1 MRTLVSNT
9 TAGSHLLA
17 GLVQDVTVLD
27 VQVEPE
33 VVLLTVTPSSSTAA
47 CPRCSTE
54 SARIHSYYI
63 RQPHDLPISGRA
75 TRLLVHARRFRCVN
89 PACSTV
95 TFAERLPN
103 LVAVAAQRT
112 VRLNTELRD
121 LALAFGGEAGA
132 RQTVRSAMPASGDT
146 LLRRAH
152 SATLLP
158 RATPRVLGLDDFAF
172 QKGRRY
178 GTILTDGETKDVVD
192 VLPDRTAETVA
203 AWLKEHPGIEV
214 VTRDRSTEYARG
226 VTTGAPD
233 AVQVADR
240 WHVLGNLREAL
251 ERLLDRL
258 RPHLL
263 ALPLENHQSSPSL
276 RSIDR
281 DRRRGTKDQARQQA
295 SRLRRYTRY
304 ADVKRLQAEGKA
316 ILQIACEL
324 KLSRQTVRKYM
335 ASDRFP
341 EYPQLRQQRSI
352 LDPYVALLQ
361 AQWDAGCHTNR
372 QLLEAIRA
380 EGYQGSLRPIVQ
392 WTMLRRPSLPGYR
405 PPAGRRPAR
414 VVERFVPPEE
424 HAAPQSGG
432 HTLPASRR
440 LVWLLF
446 HFDDRLDEDAQQQRS
461 RLCSLPDLQAA
472 WALARQFR
480 EMVRDRRAEALD
492 PWISACRASDISELK
507 SFADGLEREED
518 IIRAALELPFSNG
531 VSEGHVHRLKMIKRT
546 GYGRA
551 SFRLLRQRVLA
562 KV

>member
-1 MRTLVSNT
+1 MP
-9 TAGSHLLA
+9 
-17 GLVQDVTVLD
+17 DVTVLD

-47 CPRCSTE
+47 CPHCSTE

-63 RQPHDLPISGRA
+63 RQPHDLPVSGRA
-75 TRLLVHARRFRCVN
+75 TRLAVHARRFRCVN

-112 VRLNTELRD
+112 VRLNAELRD

-132 RQTVRSAMPASGDT
+132 RQSLRSAMPASGDT

-152 SATLLP
+152 TATLPP

-192 VLPDRTAETVA
+192 LLPDRTAETVGD
-203 AWLKEHPGIEV
+203 WLKAHPEV
-214 VTRDRSTEYARG
+214 EIVTRDRSTEYARG
-226 VTTGAPD
+226 VTMGAPD
-233 AVQVADR
+233 VVQVADR

-258 RPHLL
+258 RSQLL
-263 ALPLENHQSSPSL
+263 ALPLDSEHSSQPL
-276 RSIDR
+276 QSIDR

-295 SRLRRYTRY
+295 SRARRYTRY
-304 ADVKRLQAEGKA
+304 ADVKRLQAEGRN
-316 ILQIACEL
+316 ILQIAREL

-335 ASDRFP
+335 ASERFP

-361 AQWDAGCHTNR
+361 ARWDAGCHDNQ
-372 QLLEAIRA
+372 QLLQAIRA
-380 EGYQGSLRPIVQ
+380 EGYQGSIRPVVQ
-392 WTMLRRPSLPGYR
+392 WTMLRRPLLPGYR
-405 PPAGRRPAR
+405 RLAGRRPAR
-414 VVERFVPPEE
+414 AVERFVPPEE
-424 HAAPQSGG
+424 EVAPQSEAP
-432 HTLPASRR
+432 TLPASRR
-440 LVWLLF
+440 LAWLLF
-446 HFDDRLDEDAQQQRS
+446 HFDDRLDEDAQQQRR
-461 RLCSLPDLQAA
+461 RLCSIPDLQAA
-472 WALARQFR
+472 WVLARQFR
-480 EMVRDRRAEALD
+480 EMVRDRSPGALN
-492 PWISACRASDISELK
+492 PWINACRASGINELK
-507 SFADGLEREED
+507 TFAEGLEREED
-518 IIRAALELPFSNG
+518 IIRAALELSFSNG

-546 GYGRA
+546 AYGRA
-551 SFRLLRQRVLA
+551 SFHLLRQRVLA

>member
-1 MRTLVSNT
+1 
-9 TAGSHLLA
+9 
-17 GLVQDVTVLD
+17 
-27 VQVEPE
+27 
-33 VVLLTVTPSSSTAA
+33 
-47 CPRCSTE
+47 
-54 SARIHSYYI
+54 
-63 RQPHDLPISGRA
+63 
-75 TRLLVHARRFRCVN
+75 VHARRFRCIN

-112 VRLNTELRD
+112 VRLNAELRD

-132 RQTVRSAMPASGDT
+132 RQSVRSAMPASGDT

-152 SATLLP
+152 TATLPP
-158 RATPRVLGLDDFAF
+158 RPTPRVLGLDDFAF

-178 GTILTDGETKDVVD
+178 GTILTDGETKAVVD
-192 VLPDRTAETVA
+192 LLPERTSETVA
-203 AWLKEHPGIEV
+203 AWLKEHPEVEV

-233 AVQVADR
+233 VVQVADR

-258 RPHLL
+258 RPQLL
-263 ALPLENHQSSPSL
+263 ALPPENQLSSPPLSS
-276 RSIDR
+276 SIDR
-281 DRRRGTKDQARQQA
+281 DRRRGTQDQARQQA
-295 SRLRRYTRY
+295 SRVRRYTRY

-316 ILQIACEL
+316 ILQIAREL

-335 ASDRFP
+335 ASDRVP
-341 EYPQLRQQRSI
+341 DYPQLRQQRSI
-352 LDPYVALLQ
+352 LDRYVALLQ
-361 AQWDAGCHTNR
+361 ARWDDGCHNNR
-372 QLLEAIRA
+372 QLLEVIRA
-380 EGYQGSLRPIVQ
+380 EGYQGSIRPIVQ
-392 WTMLRRPSLPGYR
+392 WTMLRRPLLLGYR

-424 HAAPQSGG
+424 HAAPQSEG

-440 LVWLLF
+440 LVWLLVQ
-446 HFDDRLDEDAQQQRS
+446 FDDRLDEDAQRQRT
-461 RLCSLPDLQAA
+461 RLCSLPEVQAA

-480 EMVRDRRAEALD
+480 EMVRDRRPEALD
-492 PWISACRASDISELK
+492 LWISTCRASDISELK
-507 SFADGLEREED
+507 TFADGLEREEG

-546 GYGRA
+546 AYGRA